1 MNNISKH
8 KIYLFETNYVEKN
21 TANPVYKI
29 GRTCQC
35 HIKRFTSYPKDYDL
49 VFLRCCVNSV
59 VTEKNILH
67 KFRSKYKVQHKNEYF
82 SGNIQEMIKDINQ
95 IIDDEEKQITIPEI
109 IEKHN
114 NELNK
119 NSSEIEI
126 NNNIPVSDLKGT
138 ICNKDY
144 LEQCVF

>member
-1 MNNISKH
+1 MNNVLKH
-8 KIYLFETNYVEKN
+8 KIYLLETNYVEKN

-35 HIKRFTSYPKDYDL
+35 DTKMFAGYPKDFDL

-59 VTEKNILH
+59 ITEKIILY
-67 KFRSKYKVQHKNEYF
+67 KFRSKYIVQHKNKYF

-109 IEKHN
+109 EEN
-114 NELNK
+114 NEILIKYQIINPLFSCEK
-119 NSSEIEI
+119 CNRSYASKSS
-126 NNNIPVSDLKGT
+126 L
-138 ICNKDY
+138 CNHKKKM
-144 LEQCVF
+144 C